1 MYHARTMTADLGL
14 RERKK
19 QRTRALIADTARRLF
34 VERGFDAVT
43 VTEIA
48 RAAEVAQKTVF
59 NYFPT
64 KEDLVYWRLETF
76 EDELLE
82 AIGDREPGESALA
95 AFGRFVL
102 VPRGLLAEQDPEAA
116 EHLAALTRMITA
128 SPALLERERQIL
140 ERYTASL
147 AALIAEETAAGPD
160 DVEPWVAARA
170 LIGVHRTLLD
180 RTRRGVLAGRRG
192 AGLATEVRSQAE
204 RALAQLEHGLGGY
217 AIKPP
222 SGSKRVTSGRA
233 ERGQRRREGSAMD
246 GA

>member
-1 MYHARTMTADLGL
+1 MTTADLGL

-34 VERGFDAVT
+34 TERGFDTVT

-48 RAAEVAQKTVF
+48 HAAEVAQKTVF
-59 NYFPT
+59 NHFPT
-64 KEDLVYWRLETF
+64 KEDLVYWQLETF

-82 AIGDREPGESALA
+82 AIRDREPGESVLA

-128 SPALLERERQIL
+128 SPALLEREQQIF

-147 AALIAEETAAGPD
+147 AALIAEETAAEPD
-160 DVEPWVAARA
+160 DIEPWVTARA

-180 RTRRGVLAGRRG
+180 RTRRNVLAGRRG
-192 AGLATEVRSQAE
+192 ASLAAEIRSQAE
-204 RALAQLEHGLGGY
+204 RAIARLERGLGDY
-217 AIKPP
+217 AIKP
-222 SGSKRVTSGRA
+222 
-233 ERGQRRREGSAMD
+233 
-246 GA
+246 